1 MQPLEGALAI
11 VPYELVEG
19 VLYKHERLVV
29 LAQTLLHDVRD
40 DVKGCELFGVDPG
53 SQLVI
58 RVLD

>member
-1 MQPLEGALAI
+1 M
-11 VPYELVEG
+11 PYELVEG